1 MYKAVGLCRP
11 VAPYGSFHSNVIG
24 ATAGEAP
31 FVLDG
36 VVGNAAEFDP
46 LVHYVDTGGVSDYV
60 FALFHLL
67 GLSFAPRLRDFPD
80 RRLTCFGRPG
90 RWRALSAIMGRP
102 VNEEVVREH
111 WSDVLRLAAGIRT
124 QSLKPSSMLR
134 KLGAYRQQNRLHLAL
149 GEIGRIERSL
159 GSVSV

>member
-1 MYKAVGLCRP
+1 M
-11 VAPYGSFHSNVIG
+11 IG

-36 VVGNAAEFDP
+36 LVGNAAEFDP
-46 LVHYVDTGGVSDYV
+46 LVHYVDTGGVSDHV

-90 RWRALSAIMGRP
+90 RWRALSALMGRP
-102 VNEEVVREH
+102 VNEEVVLEH
-111 WSDVLRLAAGIRT
+111 WSDVLRLAAGIKT
-124 QSLKPSSMLR
+124 LSLKASSMLR
-134 KLGAYRQQNRLHLAL
+134 KLGAYRQQNRLHAALATCDRMWIL
-149 GEIGRIERSL
+149 
-159 GSVSV
+159 

>member
-1 MYKAVGLCRP
+1 MSVRLSGGGWLTPRILVLPYADALARIIDAHHALPFARVWGSAGMTSSDGQFFPSGRNAGEINAKYGPDPGLKIYSFLSGS
-11 VAPYGSFHSNVIG
+11 YGSFHSNVIG

-36 VVGNAAEFDP
+36 LVGNAAEFDP
-46 LVHYVDTGGVSDYV
+46 LVHHVDTGGVSDHV

-90 RWRALSAIMGRP
+90 RWRAL
-102 VNEEVVREH
+102 
-111 WSDVLRLAAGIRT
+111 
-124 QSLKPSSMLR
+124 
-134 KLGAYRQQNRLHLAL
+134 
-149 GEIGRIERSL
+149 
-159 GSVSV
+159 